1 MLLLLLL
8 FRGYY
13 LLECVSAKVLED
25 VALGM
30 LKQSECN
37 RTMMILQWRDIVI
50 SVDIWERYR
59 FIYVIWY
66 ICIYDCA
73 LPERQLG
80 ACINLVDIVVARMIE
95 VMADAGHQ

>member
-1 MLLLLLL
+1 MLC
-8 FRGYY
+8 RGYY

-37 RTMMILQWRDIVI
+37 RTMMILQWRDVVI
-50 SVDIWERYR
+50 SADIWERYR

-66 ICIYDCA
+66 IYIYIYDCA